1 MEIRAFRGWRY
12 GAEGGGDISRYIAR
26 PYDVLSA
33 DDKRELLAR
42 CDGNI
47 VAVDLPHAPPTDAGP
62 DEEYQAAAGLLDQ
75 WKTAGLLR
83 QEPTPSLYAYE
94 QTYEWAGKT
103 YSRRALLCGVRATE
117 PGRDVIPHE
126 HTFAGPKADRLKLTQ
141 FTRMQMSPIFGFYN
155 DPGDTVGGI
164 LDLAAAGPP
173 AAHGQLG
180 GVTEKV
186 WPITDPAT
194 IDAIKS
200 ALQDVPAFIADGHH
214 RYTTAT
220 NYRDGLL
227 TAGKIDDDH
236 EANFVLFALVARSD
250 PGLLILPTHRLVS
263 GLADGFSMDGLVRQT
278 PEFQWTRCEGD
289 KVDLADTDAIL
300 GPHGPGA
307 MAFIGPGGED
317 IRIARLSDPTAMET
331 AAPQEIPAW
340 RQLDVAVL
348 QKLIIDGA
356 LARWRTDQTAVQYTP
371 GGTDV
376 LDACRNGR
384 AQLGICMQGTP
395 LAAVE
400 EIAKAGAS
408 MPHKSTYFY
417 PKLATGIVLKPL
429 E

>member
-12 GAEGGGDISRYIAR
+12 GAESGADISRYIAP

-42 CDGNI
+42 CEGNI
-47 VAVDLPHAPPTDAGP
+47 VAVDMPHAPPTEAGP
-62 DEEYQAAAGLLDQ
+62 DEEYQAAAALLDE
-75 WKTAGLLR
+75 WKAIGLLR
-83 QEPTPSLYAYE
+83 QDQTPSLYAYE
-94 QTYEWAGKT
+94 QAYEWAGRT
-103 YSRRALLCGVRATE
+103 YARRALLCGVRATE
-117 PGRDVIPHE
+117 LGRDVIPHE

-155 DPGDTVGGI
+155 DPDGAVGGI
-164 LDLAAAGPP
+164 LNSTAIGPP
-173 AAHGQLG
+173 GAHGELG

-186 WPITDPAT
+186 WTMTDRAA

-200 ALQDVPAFIADGHH
+200 ALRDVPAFIADGHH
-214 RYTTAT
+214 RYTTAM
-220 NYRDGLL
+220 NYRDSLL
-227 TAGKIDDDH
+227 SAGKIDDH

-250 PGLLILPTHRLVS
+250 PGLLVLPTHRLVS
-263 GLADGFSMDGLVRQT
+263 GLAKSFSMDKLVEAAPQ
-278 PEFQWTRCEGD
+278 FQWTKCEASE
-289 KVDLADTDAIL
+289 VDFSDAGAMLA
-300 GPHGPGA
+300 PHGPGA
-307 MAFIGPGGED
+307 MALVGPGGQD
-317 IRIARLSDPTAMET
+317 VRIARLSDPTAMAA

-340 RQLDVAVL
+340 RKLDVAVL
-348 QKLIIDGA
+348 QKLIIDGV
-356 LARWRTDQTAVQYTP
+356 LARWRTDEMAVQYTP
-371 GGTDV
+371 GGHEV
-376 LDACRNGR
+376 LDACRSGR

-395 LAAVE
+395 LSAVE